1 MEKEKPSL
9 DQVIKY
15 ATPLIK
21 KFIGECATNLP
32 EEQREEI
39 LQDAYLRIVTAYKE
53 LDPDK
58 GWKSF
63 VWNHSRGAVFDY
75 LKFGKGFHEQRW
87 SIQKEESHGS
97 QNVNKIKDRIQ
108 VVNSEDEDQSID
120 QTLGQHGIFS
130 SFDSEININWDLV
143 ARMASI
149 DDALHAFAMHLLD
162 FSQEEIAPKF
172 AACRT
177 SVGGL
182 IQSFVQR
189 FDDPELND
197 CEWFKQ
203 TCRAFGIAD
212 KMGID
217 GDMHSNKNIM
227 GIAVGWS
234 LKPVDL
240 YSTKPLYADEVQMNF
255 FGDDDAEGV
264 Q

>member
-21 KFIGECATNLP
+21 KFIGECASNLP

-39 LQDAYLRIVTAYKE
+39 LQEAYLRIVSAYAE
-53 LDPDK
+53 LDPTK

-63 VWNHSRGAVFDY
+63 VWNHSRGSVFDY

-87 SIQKEESHGS
+87 SLQKEETHNSP
-97 QNVNKIKDRIQ
+97 NVHKIKDRIQ
-108 VVNSEDEDQSID
+108 VVTNEDEDQSID
-120 QTLGQHGIFS
+120 QTLGQFGVFAKGESDIQ
-130 SFDSEININWDLV
+130 INWDLV

-149 DDALHAFAMHLLD
+149 DDALHAFAMMLLD

-182 IQSFVQR
+182 IQSFVDR

-203 TCRAFGIAD
+203 TCRAFGLAD
-212 KMGID
+212 RMGID
-217 GDMHSNKNIM
+217 GDMYSARNKM

-234 LKPVDL
+234 LEPIDL
-240 YSTKPLYADEVQMNF
+240 YSTKPLFPEEVQMNF
-255 FGDDDAEGV
+255 FGEDGIH
-264 Q
+264 